1 MRRVLSLAA
10 ALALSLAI
18 AAPALAHPNVPPQ
31 SVCVLP
37 AAAAHGIH
45 TAAGN
50 VSGVAAHVLFV
61 KSPHFCPAE

>member
-1 MRRVLSLAA
+1 MRRILSLVA
-10 ALALSLAI
+10 ALALSLAM
-18 AAPALAHPNVPPQ
+18 AAPALAHPNVPEQ

-50 VSGVAAHVLFV
+50 VGGVAAHVLFV
-61 KSPHFCPAE
+61 KSPHFCAE